1 MGMCYLRHLF
11 YVQISIGKY
20 CQSIKKTCIEEWYY
34 LFVQNKMDRVERNT
48 IFCGLQGTRYSV
60 GCIIVLNSSP
70 TFGLLI
76 DILLTDVDE
85 HLFVCEALKL
95 ERYAEY
101 LHAYE
106 VAREKPTPIA
116 FCKQRNLSD
125 YHPLALYKLTDA
137 MYIVPKYNIED

>member
-1 MGMCYLRHLF
+1 MGICYLRHLF

-20 CQSIKKTCIEEWYY
+20 CQGIKITNC
-34 LFVQNKMDRVERNT
+34 T
-48 IFCGLQGTRYSV
+48 IFLCRTKWIELKETRYSL
-60 GCIIVLNSSP
+60 GCIVVLNSSP

-85 HLFVCEALKL
+85 HLFVCETLKL
-95 ERYAEY
+95 ERYAEH

-116 FCKQRNLSD
+116 FCKQRDLSD

-137 MYIVPKYNIED
+137 MYNVPKYNIED